1 MMMSGHDMPYG
12 AALSADGE
20 TTRFRLWAPG
30 AATVQ
35 LVIDGQQALSMND
48 AGGGWHELTTPARA
62 GTRYQFVLPDG
73 LTVPDPASRAQQDGD
88 VHGWSVVV
96 DPSSYEWKHDDWT
109 GRPWHE
115 TVLYEVHAGVMGGF
129 AGVAAELPR
138 LARLGITAVEL
149 MPIAEFPGERNWGYD
164 GVLPYAP
171 AAAYGS
177 ADELKSL
184 IDQAHGLGLMVFL
197 DVVYNHFGP
206 DGAYLHAYSPE
217 FFNEEAHTPWGAAID
232 VGVPDVGDYF
242 LHNALYWLNEFRFD
256 GLRFDAVHSIRND
269 QWLRSLAPRI
279 RAGVA
284 AGRHVHLVLENEA
297 NQASLLA
304 AGVFDAQ
311 WNDDFHNA
319 AHVLLTGENDG
330 YYASYAS
337 DPMSLFVRCLGE
349 GFAYQGE
356 EMEGK
361 ARGEP
366 SKHLSPLRFVNFLQN
381 HDQVG
386 NRAHGERL
394 SVLADPEALAAATA
408 LHLLSPFVPLIFMG
422 EERGSRQPFLF
433 FTDHQTEELRKAVR
447 EGRRREFA
455 RFEKYGD
462 HVQVPDPNERQTF
475 DDSLPGD
482 GDAKVEARVA
492 RLLQLRHEWLV
503 PALPAASSLGAQAL
517 GDRALAARWM
527 LGARRL
533 VILCNLGDSIACHVR
548 AGDDATWLNGDEK
561 ARTALASGQLAA
573 RTTLAYLENP

>member
-1 MMMSGHDMPYG
+1 MASAHHMPYG
-12 AALSADGE
+12 AALAGDAQ
-20 TTRFRLWAPG
+20 TTCFRLWAPD
-30 AATVQ
+30 ASSVR
-35 LVIDGQQALSMND
+35 LDIDGRGIVSMANT
-48 AGGGWHELTTPARA
+48 GGGWHERAIPVGA
-62 GTRYQFVLPDG
+62 GTRYRFILPDG
-73 LTVPDPASRAQQDGD
+73 LAVPDPASRAQYGGD

-96 DPSSYEWKHDDWT
+96 DPASYRWQHSGWH

-115 TVLYEVHAGVMGGF
+115 TVFYEIHAGVMGGF

-138 LARLGITAVEL
+138 LARMGITAVEL

-171 AAAYGS
+171 AAAYGRP
-177 ADELKSL
+177 DELKRL

-206 DGAYLHAYSPE
+206 DGAYLHAYASP
-217 FFNEEAHTPWGAAID
+217 FFDRSAHTPWGAAID
-232 VGVPDVGDYF
+232 VGKPEVGDYF
-242 LHNALYWLNEFRFD
+242 VHNALYWLNEYRFD
-256 GLRFDAVHSIRND
+256 GLRFDAVHSINND
-269 QWLRSLAPRI
+269 PWLCALARRI
-279 RAGVA
+279 RAGVKTD
-284 AGRHVHLVLENEA
+284 RHVHLVLENEA
-297 NQASLLA
+297 NQVGFLA
-304 AGVFDAQ
+304 EGVFDAQ

-319 AHVLLTGENDG
+319 AHVLLTGETDG
-330 YYASYAS
+330 YYASYAD
-337 DPMSLFVRCLGE
+337 DPISFLVRCMDE

-394 SVLADPEALAAATA
+394 PRLADPEALAAATA
-408 LHLLSPFVPLIFMG
+408 LLLLSPFVPLLFMG
-422 EERGSRQPFLF
+422 EERGSRAPFLF

-462 HVQVPDPNERQTF
+462 HMPVPDPNERRTF
-475 DDSLPGD
+475 DDSVPDEGD
-482 GDAKVEARVA
+482 QAVQGRIA
-492 RLLQLRHEWLV
+492 RLLRLRHEWLV
-503 PALPAASSLGAQAL
+503 PALPTASSLGAQSL
-517 GDRALAARWM
+517 GDRALVARWA
-527 LGARRL
+527 LGTRRL
-533 VILCNLGDSIACHVR
+533 VIVCNLGDLIPCHLR
-548 AGDDATWLNGDEK
+548 AGNDAIWLEGNEQ
-561 ARTALASGQLAA
+561 ARTSLSRGQLAA